1 MPLQKRSAIL
11 EARKLY
17 RSVMDAVNDVI
28 LIFDPRSFRILDANK
43 RAIQVYGYS
52 RREMVRKEMRDLTD
66 EVPDYSDLVHATKSV
81 ERTDVTKTGEKVVFL
96 VSYSLIDYWGRKA
109 VLSINR
115 DIAERKRIE
124 SAIAANEKKLRLLVL
139 NISEIVALIDA
150 QGRIRFVSP
159 QEERI
164 LEIPV
169 PDLLGMNIFDFIH
182 PDDRE
187 RAEAEYAET
196 IQTPGE
202 GIPSALRLRSRS
214 GEWIPFEVI
223 ANNQLDDPQV
233 AGVIFTARDLRFRR
247 ETEATIHESNVDFNK
262 RVEERALELAK
273 ANAALRLE
281 NQQRRHTEIQ
291 LKHSLSL
298 LYSTL
303 ESTADGILVVS
314 REGLITSCN
323 EKFMEMWHIPL
334 MAVTGLRDEVLLSL
348 AAPQVQ
354 DPSGFQQGIR
364 FLYGKPDVVRFDTVR
379 LKDGRI
385 FQRYTQP
392 QRVGD
397 EIVGRVWSFRDITQ
411 PYRLEEELRH
421 AQKMEAIGRLA
432 GGVAHDFNNLLMLI
446 SGYGCQILE
455 DAELP
460 AQNRDSAEQ
469 LLEATRRAASLT
481 RQLLSFSRKQPV
493 TLQRV
498 DLNTLATGMQ
508 KMLSRLLSE
517 RIELVLHLQPGSLP
531 VYADPSQLE
540 LMIMNLVLN
549 ARDAMPDG
557 GRLSITTRAESL
569 PGSVEKYE
577 ESLPAD
583 FACLEVAD
591 TGHGIVPEIKEHI
604 FEPFFTTKEVGKGTG
619 LGLSTAYG
627 IVEQAGGHISVDSEP
642 NRGTTFRVF
651 LPIADEEPQD
661 RGKKKPARAGAVIV
675 TPTGTP
681 APAQLD
687 TILLVEDEAGIRS
700 MTQTYLESEGYRV
713 LNAAD
718 GNEAIRVANQYQGN
732 IDLVLTD
739 IIMPGMR
746 GNDLVRAI
754 RESRPSASAVYI
766 TGYAETELE
775 VDATVVEK
783 PFAFPDLG
791 KCIRAV
797 LDETRNKEPS
807 ARRSA

>member
-1 MPLQKRSAIL
+1 
-11 EARKLY
+11 
-17 RSVMDAVNDVI
+17 MDAINDVI

-52 RREMVRKEMRDLTD
+52 RRELMRKEMRDLTH
-66 EVPDYSDLVHATKSV
+66 EVPNYSDLVRAARSV
-81 ERTDVTKTGEKVVFL
+81 ERTDFTRTGEKVTFL
-96 VSYSLIDYWGRKA
+96 VSLSLIDYWGRKA

-115 DIAERKRIE
+115 DIVERKRIE
-124 SAIAANEKKLRLLVL
+124 AAIAANEKKLRLLVL
-139 NISEIVALIDA
+139 GISEIIALIDA
-150 QGRIRFVSP
+150 QGRIRFISP

-164 LEIPV
+164 LEFPV
-169 PDLLGMNIFDFIH
+169 NDLLGKNIFEFIH
-182 PDDRE
+182 PEDRE

-202 GIPSALRLRSRS
+202 GIPSALRLRSQS

-223 ANNQLDDPQV
+223 ANNQLDDPDV

-247 ETEATIHESNVDFNK
+247 ETEATIHESNVDFDK

-323 EKFMEMWHIPL
+323 QKFLEMWHIPL
-334 MAVTGLRDEVLLSL
+334 MAVTGLRDEIMLSL
-348 AAPQVQ
+348 AAPQLQ
-354 DPSGFQQGIR
+354 DVRGFQQGVK
-364 FLYGKPDVVRFDTVR
+364 FLYGKPDAVRFDTLK
-379 LKDGRI
+379 LKDGRV

-392 QRVGD
+392 QRVGE

-446 SGYGCQILE
+446 SGYASQILE
-455 DAELP
+455 DRELP
-460 AQNRDSAEQ
+460 VPHRDSVEQ
-469 LLEATRRAASLT
+469 LLEATRRAATLT
-481 RQLLSFSRKQPV
+481 RQLLAFSRKQPV
-493 TLQRV
+493 VLQRV
-498 DLNTLATGMQ
+498 DLNTLASGMQ
-508 KMLSRLLSE
+508 QMLSRLLSQ
-517 RIELVLHLQPGSLP
+517 RIELTLHLQPDSLP
-531 VYADPSQLE
+531 VYADPSQIE

-549 ARDAMPDG
+549 ARDAMPEG
-557 GRLSITTRAESL
+557 GRLSISTRAASL

-577 ESLPAD
+577 ESLPVK

-651 LPIADEEPQD
+651 LPIAGAEPQVG
-661 RGKKKPARAGAVIV
+661 GKKRRERAGAVIV
-675 TPTGTP
+675 TPTAIPVP
-681 APAQLD
+681 AHYE
-687 TILLVEDEAGIRS
+687 TILLVEDEPGIRA
-700 MTQTYLESEGYRV
+700 MTQTYLEGEGYRV

-732 IDLVLTD
+732 IDLILTD

-754 RESRPSASAVYI
+754 RESRPSVNAIYI
-766 TGYAETELE
+766 TGYAEAELD

-791 KCIRAV
+791 KYIRDV
-797 LDETRNKEPS
+797 LDEAHKKEPS
-807 ARRSA
+807 TRKSA